1 MSDFRIST
9 ISNPDVYEKL
19 SLTLD
24 IEKQL
29 NKSLHLS
36 NYTDKIDRIFFVY
49 VITQTGT
56 SIPRPD
62 SGNYQWKQRKF
73 TIYRNIDYH
82 QFRSASYHEA
92 LHLLAYNYLQTIELY
107 LLNRKDFA
115 GEKFYTDLYN
125 FFTEEG
131 WLEHKTIKN

>member
-29 NKSLHLS
+29 NKSLHL
-36 NYTDKIDRIFFVY
+36 FY

-107 LLNRKDFA
+107 LLKRKYFA